1 MKKLLA
7 ILLIFAMVLPLCVI
21 TNAAETDVEIKP
33 FNISTSLQEGFDN
46 IWPKIHFWSRASE
59 DYVTEKSILDT
70 LERYKRENFIPYEI
84 PVIQE
89 EDAKE
94 LM

>member
-1 MKKLLA
+1 MPEEEIFRET
-7 ILLIFAMVLPLCVI
+7 IL
-21 TNAAETDVEIKP
+21 E
-33 FNISTSLQEGFDN
+33 SLY
-46 IWPKIHFWSRASE
+46 SE

-89 EDAKE
+89 EDVKE